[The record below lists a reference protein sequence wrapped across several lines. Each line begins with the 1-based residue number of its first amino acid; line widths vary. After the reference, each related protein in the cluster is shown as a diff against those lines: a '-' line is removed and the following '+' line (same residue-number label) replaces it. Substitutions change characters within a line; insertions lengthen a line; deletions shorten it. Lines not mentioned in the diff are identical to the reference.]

1 MAFGDEDV
9 LGRLTPGGRGLPDMN
24 AARPRNAWEAT

>member
-9 LGRLTPGGRGLPDMN
+9 SGRLSSGGRSLPDMD
-24 AARPRNAWEAT
+24 AARPRNAWEPT